1 MISPSVAV
9 VVSLADLDGESTTDS
24 IGGCS
29 PGAAWSLPLS
39 CAHTISWTLRQKI
52 IARAGVAL
60 DLDVVKEGGVL
71 AALGWIAE
79 RLLGSDAAELWWA
92 RR

>member
-1 MISPSVAV
+1 
-9 VVSLADLDGESTTDS
+9 
-24 IGGCS
+24 
-29 PGAAWSLPLS
+29 
-39 CAHTISWTLRQKI
+39 LRQKI